1 MSVMNQPVFS
11 ENSLDVANPTL
22 PSNRIISIDVLRG
35 IAVLGIL
42 IMNIQHFSMIGAAY
56 INPTAYGD
64 LTGINK
70 WVWILSDLLASG
82 KFMSI
87 FSILFGAWIIL
98 FTTHVVEKGRRA
110 GPLHYRRN
118 FWLLVFGLIHA
129 YLIWSGDILVA
140 YSLCAFLAFL
150 FRKMKPGK
158 LVIIGSIFFIIPF
171 LLYLML
177 GATINYWPQESIDQN
192 MQTWLPPV
200 EKMQHEIG
208 AMQGNWVEQMDIRVP
223 GAIFL
228 QTTFFFL
235 KVFWRVMG
243 LMLLGMAL
251 YKWGVLSATR
261 SKTFYI
267 RLILFSLIPGLFIVV
282 YGIHANF
289 AAEWKM
295 SFSMFIGSL
304 FNYIG
309 SLGVSIGYI
318 GIVMLI
324 CKSGKWQRL
333 KQLFSAV
340 GKMAFSNYI
349 LTSIIC
355 SFIFYGHGFALFGE
369 ADRWIQVLIVP
380 GIWILLILFS
390 LFWLRRFY
398 YGPLEWLWR
407 VLTYWH
413 WQPLKRNLK

>member
-1 MSVMNQPVFS
+1 MNQPLFS
-11 ENSLDVANPTL
+11 ENNLEVVNPTL
-22 PSNRIISIDVLRG
+22 PSNRILSIDVLRG

-42 IMNIQHFSMIGAAY
+42 IMNIQSFSMIGAAY
-56 INPTAYGD
+56 INPIAFGD

-70 WVWILSDLLASG
+70 WVWLLSELLASG

-87 FSILFGAWIIL
+87 FSILFGAGIIL

-118 FWLLVFGLIHA
+118 FWLLIFGVIHA
-129 YLIWSGDILVA
+129 YLIWYGDILVA
-140 YSLCAFLAFL
+140 YSICAFLAFL

-158 LVIIGSIFFIIPF
+158 LIIFGSLFFIIPC
-171 LLYLML
+171 LLYGWM
-177 GATINYWPQESIDQN
+177 GSTIEYWPEEAYDQN
-192 MQTWLPPV
+192 MQSWMPAV
-200 EKMQHEIG
+200 EKVQQEIS
-208 AMQGNWVEQMDIRVP
+208 AMQGNWLEQMDFRVP
-223 GAIFL
+223 GAIFM
-228 QTTFFFL
+228 QTFLFFIQ
-235 KVFWRVMG
+235 VFWRIMG
-243 LMLLGMAL
+243 MMLFGMAL

-261 SKTFYI
+261 SNKFYL
-267 RLILFSLIPGLFIVV
+267 RLILLSLIPGLLIVG
-282 YGIHANF
+282 YGIQANF
-289 AAEWKM
+289 AASWEM
-295 SFSMFIGSL
+295 SFSMFTGSL

-309 SLGVSIGYI
+309 SVGVSLGYI

-324 CKSGKWQRL
+324 CKSVKWARF
-333 KQLFSAV
+333 KHVFSAV

-369 ADRWIQVLIVP
+369 VDRWIQILIVP
-380 GIWILLILFS
+380 GIWIILILFS
-390 LFWLRRFY
+390 LFWLRNYY

-413 WQPLKRNLK
+413 AQPLKRNK